1 MARCKKNLNRVNRA
15 WTLWCWPTPR
25 WRCAPKGCVSG
36 MNQWLKGHTI
46 SHSGISYHTIYI
58 NIIYIY
64 VCIHYIITY
73 IYASIIHIY
82 IYIIIITHTY
92 TVIFIYIHTFYDILN
107 NDIWIENLS
116 MMFMQK
122 RARIASFENQ
132 IANGL
137 PMSFNPWNV

>member
-1 MARCKKNLNRVNRA
+1 MHPL
-15 WTLWCWPTPR
+15 
-25 WRCAPKGCVSG
+25 
-36 MNQWLKGHTI
+36 
-46 SHSGISYHTIYI
+46 Y
-58 NIIYIY
+58 IYIY
-64 VCIHYIITY
+64 II
-73 IYASIIHIY
+73 
-82 IYIIIITHTY
+82 IIIITHTY